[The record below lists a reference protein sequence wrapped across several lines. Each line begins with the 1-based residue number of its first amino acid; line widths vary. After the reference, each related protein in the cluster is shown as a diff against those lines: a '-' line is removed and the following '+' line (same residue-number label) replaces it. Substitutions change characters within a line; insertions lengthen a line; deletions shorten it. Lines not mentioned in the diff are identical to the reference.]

1 MNDDRTAN
9 LLGALALGLTDA
21 LVHETEIRAEHGAAA
36 PAALVSVGI
45 SPGESI
51 DGLANTLDLS
61 HSATVRLVDRLAA
74 DGLVERRGGAD
85 RRTTALH
92 LTRRGQARR
101 RAILRGRRRVLAEAL
116 DPLSADER
124 TALSGLTER
133 LLGALTRDRR
143 HADHICRL
151 CDERVCPGDTCPVE
165 CAVTGRGKPAAP
177 RP

>member
-1 MNDDRTAN
+1 M
-9 LLGALALGLTDA
+9 
-21 LVHETEIRAEHGAAA
+21 
-36 PAALVSVGI
+36 
-45 SPGESI
+45 
-51 DGLANTLDLS
+51 
-61 HSATVRLVDRLAA
+61 
-74 DGLVERRGGAD
+74 
-85 RRTTALH
+85 
-92 LTRRGQARR
+92 
-101 RAILRGRRRVLAEAL
+101 LAEAL

-124 TALSGLTER
+124 TALSGLIER